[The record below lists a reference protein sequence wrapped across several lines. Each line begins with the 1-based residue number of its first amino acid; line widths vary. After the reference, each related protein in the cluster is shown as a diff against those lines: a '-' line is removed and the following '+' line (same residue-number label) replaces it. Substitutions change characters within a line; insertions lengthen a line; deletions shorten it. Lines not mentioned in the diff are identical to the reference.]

1 MLNWSQKQFNPVAV
15 LRSFAVF
22 CALLILGIIFLKQI
36 NSVIMLLFLS
46 FILMVAL
53 NPGVNKIQKFF
64 HLPRIMSIVLV
75 YFLFITLLTIATA
88 FLLPPLISQI
98 YQLVKL
104 IDLPIIQN
112 EVATLKFSLAEMT
125 DLMNRYG
132 GSVSV
137 VYKFISSTFSGI
149 FTLFSLLVMSF
160 YLILDRPVLHTKMNW
175 FTDKK
180 AHVELTKTF
189 LDQVEQQLGGWVRG
203 QSILMLVIGVF
214 TYAGLSILNAPYALP
229 LALLAG
235 LMEVVP
241 NLGPTLS
248 AIPAIAIA
256 YLDISPV
263 MGLIV
268 FCFYVIVQQL
278 ENNFIVPKILR
289 DNADV
294 NPLVAIVS
302 MMIGFKIYGI
312 MGGLLAVPVYIVL
325 RTAYSQWSQH
335 HRRKLLD

>member
-1 MLNWSQKQFNPVAV
+1 
-15 LRSFAVF
+15 
-22 CALLILGIIFLKQI
+22 
-36 NSVIMLLFLS
+36 
-46 FILMVAL
+46 
-53 NPGVNKIQKFF
+53 
-64 HLPRIMSIVLV
+64 
-75 YFLFITLLTIATA
+75 
-88 FLLPPLISQI
+88 
-98 YQLVKL
+98 
-104 IDLPIIQN
+104 
-112 EVATLKFSLAEMT
+112 
-125 DLMNRYG
+125 
-132 GSVSV
+132 
-137 VYKFISSTFSGI
+137 
-149 FTLFSLLVMSF
+149 
-160 YLILDRPVLHTKMNW
+160 MNW

-214 TYAGLSILNAPYALP
+214 TYAGLSILNVPYALP